1 MDETREEKMKKM
13 KEYITNQNQKF
24 KESDMKFKEETE
36 RLIQEANLTEAE
48 KDELERYGAEV
59 ILMVCISS
67 LILFLTLDA
76 NMSQNLP

>member
-59 ILMVCISS
+59 ILMVCI
-67 LILFLTLDA
+67 
-76 NMSQNLP
+76 